1 MRSGEIELCQT
12 DLLSL
17 QSLLVCTNAEFPAK
31 VARPHYSVLENRAL
45 NQLGLNKF
53 RPWQEA
59 LATYLASSPALCET
73 NA

>member
-31 VARPHYSVLENRAL
+31 VDRQAKP
-45 NQLGLNKF
+45 
-53 RPWQEA
+53 
-59 LATYLASSPALCET
+59 LAGEPESTASLDGQYRTHIVPECDVSSSLWSAS
-73 NA
+73 